1 MCGNFRS
8 NSKVFKKLLTNLHI
22 PIVKDCPPYIVSWY
36 FFRTIY
42 RVCHLSIYLMW
53 SKALLSDVNVME
65 KSAQKRFWEID
76 FLRGIAI
83 LLMIIFHALYD
94 FNYFGGYNFDLDSG
108 PWAIVGRTSAIMF
121 IVVVGI
127 SLTLSRSRAA
137 EMNLT
142 KPELYQKYLKRGVR
156 IFSWGL
162 LITLITWL
170 FLRDEVIVFG
180 ILHFIGLSII
190 LAYPFLRLRT
200 FNLLIGAGIIVSGL
214 YVREF
219 AFDFPWLLWLG
230 FMPYGFHT
238 LDYFPVLPWFG
249 VTLMGIFAG
258 NSLYPDHTRKF
269 FLKDRTGFFTVRLFC
284 MLGRRSLLIYL
295 IHQPAL
301 IVVLYL
307 LGFVDIG
314 ILF

>member
-1 MCGNFRS
+1 M
-8 NSKVFKKLLTNLHI
+8 
-22 PIVKDCPPYIVSWY
+22 D
-36 FFRTIY
+36 
-42 RVCHLSIYLMW
+42 
-53 SKALLSDVNVME
+53 

-94 FNYFGGYNFDLDSG
+94 FNFFGGYNFDLDSG
-108 PWAIVGRTSAIMF
+108 LWVYVGRSSAIMF
-121 IVVVGI
+121 IFVVGI

-137 EMNLT
+137 GMNIP
-142 KPELYQKYLKRGVR
+142 KPELYQKFLKRGVR

-170 FLRDEVIVFG
+170 FLRDGVIVFG

-190 LAYPFLRLRT
+190 LAYPFLGLRT
-200 FNLLIGAGIIVSGL
+200 YNLLIGAGIIVSGL
-214 YVREF
+214 YLSEF
-219 AFDFPWLLWLG
+219 AFHFPWLLWLG
-230 FMPYGFHT
+230 FIPYGFHT

-249 VTLMGIFAG
+249 VTLVGIFAG
-258 NSLYPDHTRKF
+258 NSLYSDHTRKF
-269 FLKDRTGFFTVRLFC
+269 EIKDLTWFFPVRLFC

-295 IHQPAL
+295 IHQPVL
-301 IVVLYL
+301 IVLLYL